1 MPACVAKVRARCHGP
16 LRLIPTEMAA
26 LSETPILKRFL
37 TFVRQSR
44 HCFQRTGS
52 IAFFAMNREVSFFQA
67 HQAVVTFS
75 EAVRRKMSRLK
86 RNTSSTTLQNL
97 STLLIYAQP
106 FI

>member
-1 MPACVAKVRARCHGP
+1 M
-16 LRLIPTEMAA
+16 
-26 LSETPILKRFL
+26 TPPKTIKLML
-37 TFVRQSR
+37 
-44 HCFQRTGS
+44 RTGT
-52 IAFFAMNREVSFFQA
+52 IALAFFAIVREVSFFQA

-75 EAVRRKMSRLK
+75 EAFRRKMPRLK